1 MLLNSV
7 IISIN
12 QFLPLALLWVLLHHS
27 DFGQASEKLPFLPTL
42 LLCALACAVF
52 LGFADTISQWF
63 DYKGLEIFKI
73 LLLLGIYGCVVA
85 VLCFGGR
92 VYKQI
97 AIVLA
102 SVMYLSHFVM
112 YVSSYWQLD
121 TKQGIVIGTILGL
134 GICLSFCT
142 LLFFTLAW
150 FKAHR
155 AWAVVLALLSAHSA
169 SKVANAVDLA
179 AQIDLLPS
187 SETVFDLRFLL
198 DEYGITGRL
207 LKALLGYEA
216 TPSYA
221 NLVAFTSALILSAG
235 VIIWRMRLIEQ
246 GSVKGVEH
254 DQ

>member
-27 DFGQASEKLPFLPTL
+27 DFGQSGEKLPFLQTL
-42 LLCALACAVF
+42 ITCALACAVF

-63 DYKGLEIFKI
+63 DYKGLEMLKI
-73 LLLLGIYGCVVA
+73 LFLLGIYGSVIA
-85 VLCFGGR
+85 VFCSARR

-121 TKQGIVIGTILGL
+121 TKQGIMIGTILGL

-142 LLFFTLAW
+142 LLFFTLSW
-150 FKAHR
+150 FKAHG
-155 AWAVVLALLSAHSA
+155 ATAIVLALLSAHSA
-169 SKVANAVDLA
+169 SKVANAIDLA
-179 AQIDLLPS
+179 AQIDILPS
-187 SETVFDLRFLL
+187 SETVFDLRFWL

-221 NLVAFTSALILSAG
+221 NLVAFTSALMIAAV
-235 VIIWRMRLIEQ
+235 VIIWRMRLDEQ
-246 GSVKGVEH
+246 KVVKGGEH
-254 DQ
+254 GL